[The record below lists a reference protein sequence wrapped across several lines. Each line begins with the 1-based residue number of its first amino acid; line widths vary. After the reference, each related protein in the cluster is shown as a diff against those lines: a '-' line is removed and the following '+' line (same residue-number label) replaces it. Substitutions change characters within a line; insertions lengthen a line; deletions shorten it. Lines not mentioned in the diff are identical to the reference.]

1 MAIDMSNIVY
11 VLISIVVSVIVNSL
25 FIWLAGR
32 ALVGADKAKF
42 SDAVWIV
49 VLGSIIGGIIGAFL
63 SGIIGSIIVFIIWL
77 ALIKHFFDCGWIKAL
92 IIAIVAVIIQF
103 IIAFILGIIFGV
115 AIMTLGI

>member
-1 MAIDMSNIVY
+1 MTIDMSNIVY
-11 VLISIVVSVIVNSL
+11 VVIGIVVNVIVNSL

-49 VLGSIIGGIIGAFL
+49 ILGSIIGGVLGAFNWGL
-63 SGIIGSIIVFIIWL
+63 IGSIIVFILWL

-92 IIAIVAVIIQF
+92 LIAILAVIIQF
-103 IIAFILGIIFGV
+103 SVAFILGLIFGV
-115 AIMTLGI
+115 TIIALGI